1 VRNNPINRIDPTGN
15 DDILATP
22 SPSWDNYWWI
32 EDFWLTGYQL
42 DGLSGAFWQTASLP
56 SAWSTYYANQL
67 GQSAYNLTQPG
78 SGLGLLGDMR
88 VVPGGMADR
97 LSYMGYAYGEALLN
111 YWAGV
116 VRPPTAGDV
125 AVGLATFGF
134 GTVARRGV
142 VAAVD
147 APIGFTRAG
156 ERFVRV
162 GATPRNLNFTFG
174 TPGGVRAGTHAF
186 PEETFL
192 QIGENPLKLRDLALI
207 RHSGV

>member
-1 VRNNPINRIDPTGN
+1 
-15 DDILATP
+15 
-22 SPSWDNYWWI
+22 
-32 EDFWLTGYQL
+32 
-42 DGLSGAFWQTASLP
+42 
-56 SAWSTYYANQL
+56 
-67 GQSAYNLTQPG
+67 
-78 SGLGLLGDMR
+78 
-88 VVPGGMADR
+88 
-97 LSYMGYAYGEALLN
+97 MGYAYGEALLN

-192 QIGENPLKLRDLALI
+192 QIGENPLKLRDLGDLPGELPTVYRVLEPPAGTPI
-207 RHSGV
+207 QRGVVPGGQHGGMGGVLEVYFPEGF